1 MELRFATSTDINH
14 IATLHANSWRI
25 AYADALS
32 ADYLQHHAD
41 QDRLTLWTGR
51 LTNPAVN
58 QRVVVMEESNEL
70 LGFACIFLAADPQ
83 LGSLID
89 NLHVVAKHHRRGL
102 GTTLMKE
109 VSRVINNEYATQPV
123 HLGVVQSNV
132 RAQRF
137 YQSLGG
143 EQREEY
149 TWNSPDG
156 GQVPCYL
163 YVWPDAAAIT
173 GGAQK

>member
-1 MELRFATSTDINH
+1 MDFRFATSADINH

-32 ADYLQHHAD
+32 AEYLQHHAD
-41 QDRLTLWTGR
+41 QDRLALWTGR
-51 LTNPAVN
+51 LVSPANN
-58 QRVVVMEESNEL
+58 QRVIVLEESGEL
-70 LGFACIFLAADPQ
+70 LGFVCIFLAADPE

-89 NLHVVAKHHRRGL
+89 ILHVVAKCHRRSL

-109 VSRVINNEYATQPV
+109 ASRVISNECAELPV

-137 YQSLGG
+137 YQKLGG
-143 EQREEY
+143 KQKDDY
-149 TWNSPDG
+149 IWNSPDG
-156 GQVPCYL
+156 GKVPCYL
-163 YVWPDAAAIT
+163 YVWPNAAAI
-173 GGAQK
+173 ASIIS